1 MIHFLLIKVLKKL
14 LACLIKQS
22 ILVFSM
28 EVKAEILYDTY
39 ISLDLNIRVHASNI
53 VLVVLGYFNPKIVHI
68 VPLMKINLRLNSS
81 YCYCDLK
88 LNVHFQETKYVI
100 LHMQCGATKSGA
112 GDTALKFTEILHD

>member
-1 MIHFLLIKVLKKL
+1 MGR
-14 LACLIKQS
+14 C
-22 ILVFSM
+22 
-28 EVKAEILYDTY
+28 TY
-39 ISLDLNIRVHASNI
+39 ISLDLNIRVHASTI